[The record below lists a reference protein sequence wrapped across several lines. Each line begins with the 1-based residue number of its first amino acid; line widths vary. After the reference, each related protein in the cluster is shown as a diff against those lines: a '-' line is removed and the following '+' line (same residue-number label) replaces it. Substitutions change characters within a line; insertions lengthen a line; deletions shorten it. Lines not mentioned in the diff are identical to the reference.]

1 MCDCVVVPKPIPCP
15 VRGLPLT
22 RQLIGSASAMD
33 KVTLKEF
40 CITLLKKLI
49 FLFFF
54 NFCSQYLLPIY
65 KSKNFEGFYTQAE
78 KGWKESLSK
87 WSPLEKLESMSS
99 RILLPPTCSTTI
111 STCSTT
117 MSTCCNTPNTSS
129 LCTCA
134 ANTSS
139 VGNCFP
145 SSRSSTNPRT
155 DQNAGRKDEKKKK
168 KDEEEEEKRGRQIVF
183 SLSINT

>member
-1 MCDCVVVPKPIPCP
+1 MGSP
-15 VRGLPLT
+15 VRSLPRT

-33 KVTLKEF
+33 KAKR
-40 CITLLKKLI
+40 
-49 FLFFF
+49 
-54 NFCSQYLLPIY
+54 
-65 KSKNFEGFYTQAE
+65 
-78 KGWKESLSK
+78 GWKESLSK

-117 MSTCCNTPNTSS
+117 ISTCCNTPNTSS

-145 SSRSSTNPRT
+145 SLRSSKMVDPRT

-168 KDEEEEEKRGRQIVF
+168 RTDEEEEEKRGRQIVF